1 LTGADLT
8 SILDIV
14 PALKFLDVALTGADL
29 TSILDIVPALKV
41 LDVALTGADLTSI
54 LDILLVLKLLE
65 RLELPELVESARRG
79 RPHNHCWEGVA

>member
-1 LTGADLT
+1 
-8 SILDIV
+8 
-14 PALKFLDVALTGADL
+14 L

-41 LDVALTGADLTSI
+41 LDVALTGADLSSI

-65 RLELPELVESARRG
+65 RLELPELVESSRIG